1 MKEFNQKRV
10 IKRLNC
16 TIKNTIKTALSILL
30 LIGISNSVKCQN
42 DIDSSAPAKLITR
55 FPFTI
60 ISGGVMIVA
69 ARLDSFPDSLHFI
82 LDTGSGGISL
92 DSLLVD
98 ELKLPKQ
105 VSERTLKGI
114 ANIRR
119 VSYVMSRTLHLPN
132 LDVENLNFHLNDYEL
147 LTSTYGIRIDGIIG
161 YSFLK
166 QFIVKV
172 DYDHNMIEVWTQ
184 GKIKYPRRGY
194 LLRPTINGIPVFD
207 ATVEDERLTEGKFFF
222 DTGAGLCLLMS
233 DEYVKDSAIF
243 KQNKR
248 MIITQVE
255 GLGSKKQMRMTT
267 VKSIKV
273 GPYQFKKVP
282 AHIFDDEF
290 NVTNYPELGGLI
302 GNDLLR
308 RFNIIINYAK
318 MEIHL
323 KPNSHFRED
332 FDYSYTGLGIYL
344 ANGNVIIEDVLPN
357 SPGEKAGL
365 KAGDTIVGIDNVF
378 TGSIQTYK
386 DMLQQIGSQ
395 LRLLILRDSK
405 AMVFWLKVNS
415 FLKDTK

>member
-1 MKEFNQKRV
+1 M
-10 IKRLNC
+10 IKGAYH
-16 TIKNTIKTALSILL
+16 TIRNTIKAALFIILL
-30 LIGISNSVKCQN
+30 TGICSPAQCQN
-42 DIDSSAPAKLITR
+42 EIDSSTPAKLITR

-172 DYDHNMIEVWTQ
+172 DYDRNMIEVWTQ

-194 LLRPTINGIPVFD
+194 FLRPTINGIPVFD
-207 ATVEDERLTEGKFFF
+207 ASVEDERLSEGKFFF

-233 DEYVKDSAIF
+233 DEYVKDSALF
-243 KQNKR
+243 KQNKK

-290 NVTNYPELGGLI
+290 KVTNYPELGGLI

-308 RFNIIINYAK
+308 RFNLVINYAES
-318 MEIHL
+318 EIHL

-344 ANGNVIIEDVLPN
+344 SNGNVTIEDVLPN

-378 TGSIQTYK
+378 NGSIQTYK

-395 LRLLILRDSK
+395 LRLLILRDNK